1 MRRTRRPRKG
11 LESIGIGAVVLG
23 LVAAPLI
30 GTQALAAGTE
40 PVVVLEADFDDGTL
54 GDLQQSGSPTFGY
67 VDEGT
72 GKALSIT
79 NRANSWDSVASAAGV
94 MEAGVEYTLSA
105 RVRLVDDVAGATA
118 RFTMFDGKEAYDWLS
133 NTPVTASGWT
143 TIEGTWTLPATADP
157 AAAKFT
163 FEAGAGSTHVS
174 VLLDDV
180 LVTRPAAEPTVTEVL
195 SATFDDGTLGP
206 LQQSGSPTFGYV
218 DEGTGKALSITGRA
232 NSWDSVASAAG
243 VMEAGVEY
251 TLSAR
256 VRLVD
261 DVAGATA
268 RFTMF
273 DGKEAYDW
281 LSNTPVTASGWTTIE
296 GTWTLPATADPAA
309 AKFTFEAGAGS
320 THVSVLLDDV
330 LVTRP
335 GAGGGEQPEPVV
347 PGGALNPTTTPV
359 TAARGTGDVAAL
371 TFDDGPNGADTTR
384 LLDFLAEN
392 DLPATFCVI
401 GQNIQAPG
409 GADLLKRIVRE
420 GHTLC
425 NHSTGYADM
434 GSWSADRV
442 RADLVENLD
451 IIRTALG
458 DPQAQVPYF
467 RAPNGSW
474 GSTRPVAV
482 ELGMQPLGVVNTIAD
497 WETQDEATL
506 TANLRRSMKPG
517 EVVLVHDGGGAR
529 AGSVAATRTVVTERL
544 AEGWTFTLPAGGA
557 PENPAG
563 GTVVSDFE
571 DGTLQGWSPRDDG
584 NGAPTVEVVEPGH
597 DSDHA
602 ARVSGRVSQGQ
613 GMQYPVAGVLV
624 PGTTYDLDAWIR
636 FDGTP
641 GDMTLSAHTRTGET
655 DGYSNLVQITGV
667 TGEWTHVTGRFAVP
681 AGVQEIYFETEWASG
696 EAGNT
701 STFLVDDVA
710 ITPTPPGTVQDLP
723 PLQGTVDFPLGVAID
738 SRETT
743 GSAAQLT
750 ELHFGQLTPENHM
763 KPEAWYTGRT
773 FTPHPEADAIMRY
786 AQENDLRVYGHVLAW
801 HSQTPAWFFQDDAG
815 NPLPADEA
823 GKQVLR
829 DRLRTHVFDIAEYLA
844 SEYGLF
850 GSDTNPLVAWDVV
863 NEVISDGS
871 EFADGMRR
879 SEWYRILGEEFVDLT
894 FAYAE
899 EAFNDE
905 YAAPG
910 TDRPVTLFINDY
922 NTEQAG
928 KQQRYFDLVQRLLA
942 RGVPIDGVG
951 HQFHVS
957 LAMPVSALEGALERF
972 SGLRLTQAVTEL
984 DVTTGTPESQAKF
997 IEQGYYYRD
1006 AFRVFREH
1014 ADELYSVTVW
1024 GLTDGRSWR
1033 DSSGGPLLFDDDLSA
1048 KPAYYGAADGEL
1060 PARLRTADVFAG
1072 DVPLDDDATSAADWD
1087 RLRLH
1092 AIDDVAGFQLRWAPD
1107 HLTAYVTVADAT
1119 EQDADAVTFVAGDR
1133 TYTFGRDGEGDVDG
1147 VVTESEDGWSAV
1159 VHLPLAGAAEGDTL
1173 DFDVRVTDGSTT
1185 TGWNTPGVLGTL
1197 SLVEALSFLE
1207 VVETGTAPAVDG
1219 EVDEAW
1225 SAADVVTTDKQVEGT
1240 TGATAEVRTLWRGNL
1255 LYVLADVADPVVDVT
1270 GSDPWI
1276 QDSVEL
1282 YVDAGNFK
1290 SNAYR
1295 YDDTQIR
1302 ISADNVVSF
1311 GTGDTAFQQARLVSA
1326 VVRTDGGYRVEAAIS
1341 LLDEAGLGTF
1351 HGLDFQ
1357 VNDATAG
1364 ARTSIRN
1371 WADPT
1376 GAGYQTPARWGV
1388 GQLVAAEEEPEPTPT
1403 PTVTPTPEPTEEPTE
1418 EPTPTPTVDPTDEP
1432 TPTPTVD
1439 PTDEPTPTP
1448 TGEPTAGPTTAPTT
1462 SPTAPADG
1470 KPSIT
1475 LDSAQI
1481 RAGGQV
1487 QVRLAGFDAGQR
1499 VAVSL
1504 GAGAT
1509 ARGGAGVGAAAA
1521 ATAPAGSTLLGTVTV
1536 AADGTATLRVT
1547 VPARTTAGVY
1557 VLQAS
1562 SDGTVLASTTLTVLA
1577 AQAATGGLAVTGTG
1591 IGIGVVALLVLAAG
1605 VALVAARRRGLLTR
1619 S

>member
-1 MRRTRRPRKG
+1 MRRTRRPRSG

-30 GTQALAAGTE
+30 GSQALAAGAE
-40 PVVVLEADFDDGTL
+40 PVVVLEADFDDSTL
-54 GDLQQSGSPTFGY
+54 GDLQQSGNPTFGY
-67 VDEGT
+67 VDEGA

-79 NRANSWDSVASAAGV
+79 DRANSWDSVASAAGV

-118 RFTMFDGKEAYDWLS
+118 RFTMFDGKEAYDWLA
-133 NTPVTASGWT
+133 NTPVNASAWT
-143 TIEGTWTLPATADP
+143 TIQGTWTLPATADP

-163 FEAGAGSTHVS
+163 FEAGAGSSNVS

-195 SATFDDGTLGP
+195 SATFDDSTLGP
-206 LQQSGSPTFGYV
+206 LQQSGNPTFGYV

-232 NSWDSVASAAG
+232 NSWDSVASPAG
-243 VMEAGVEY
+243 LMEAGVEY

-281 LSNTPVTASGWTTIE
+281 LANTPVNASAWTTIQ

-320 THVSVLLDDV
+320 SNVSVLLDDV
-330 LVTRP
+330 LVTRA
-335 GAGGGEQPEPVV
+335 AGGGGQP
-347 PGGALNPTTTPV
+347 
-359 TAARGTGDVAAL
+359 
-371 TFDDGPNGADTTR
+371 
-384 LLDFLAEN
+384 
-392 DLPATFCVI
+392 
-401 GQNIQAPG
+401 
-409 GADLLKRIVRE
+409 
-420 GHTLC
+420 
-425 NHSTGYADM
+425 
-434 GSWSADRV
+434 
-442 RADLVENLD
+442 
-451 IIRTALG
+451 
-458 DPQAQVPYF
+458 DP
-467 RAPNGSW
+467 
-474 GSTRPVAV
+474 
-482 ELGMQPLGVVNTIAD
+482 ED
-497 WETQDEATL
+497 
-506 TANLRRSMKPG
+506 
-517 EVVLVHDGGGAR
+517 
-529 AGSVAATRTVVTERL
+529 
-544 AEGWTFTLPAGGA
+544 PAGGS
-557 PENPAG
+557 
-563 GTVVSDFE
+563 VVSDFE
-571 DGTLQGWSPRDDG
+571 DGTLQGWAPRDDG

-613 GMQYPVAGVLV
+613 GLQLPVAGVLV

-636 FDGTP
+636 FDGAP

-655 DGYSNLVQITGV
+655 DSYSNLVQITGV
-667 TGEWTHVTGRFAVP
+667 TREWTHVTGRFAVP
-681 AGVQEIYFETEWASG
+681 AGIQEVYFETAWASG

-701 STFLVDDVA
+701 STFLVDDIA
-710 ITPTPPGTVQDLP
+710 ITPTPPGTVEDLP
-723 PLQGTVDFPLGVAID
+723 PLKGTVDFPLGVAID

-743 GSAAQLT
+743 GQAAQLT
-750 ELHFGQLTPENHM
+750 ELHFGQLTAENHM

-773 FTPHPEADAIMRY
+773 FTPHPEADAIMRF

-823 GKQVLR
+823 GRQVLR
-829 DRLRTHVFDIAEYLA
+829 DRLRTHVFDIAEHMA

-894 FAYAE
+894 FEYAE
-899 EAFNDE
+899 QAFNEE

-910 TDRPVTLFINDY
+910 SDRPVALFINDY

-928 KQQRYFDLVQRLLA
+928 KQQRYLDLVQRLLA

-957 LAMPVSALEGALERF
+957 LAMPVSALEGAIERF
-972 SGLRLTQAVTEL
+972 SGLGLTQAVTEL

-1048 KPAYYGAADGEL
+1048 KPAYYGAADAEL

-1072 DVPLDDDATSAADWD
+1072 DVPLDADATSAADWD

-1119 EQDADAVTFVAGDR
+1119 EQDADAVTFVAGTQ

-1197 SLVEALSFLE
+1197 SLVEALSFVE
-1207 VVETGTAPAVDG
+1207 VVEAGTAPAVDG
-1219 EVDEAW
+1219 EVDDVW
-1225 SAADVVTTDKQVEGT
+1225 SAANVVTTEKQVQGT
-1240 TGATAEVRTLWRGNL
+1240 GGAVAEVRTMWRGNL
-1255 LYVLADVADPVVDVT
+1255 LYVLADVADPVVDVS

-1357 VNDATAG
+1357 VNDAAGG

-1403 PTVTPTPEPTEEPTE
+1403 PTPTVTPEPTD

-1432 TPTPTVD
+1432 TPTPTD
-1439 PTDEPTPTP
+1439 EPTPTPTDEPTPTPTDEPTATP

-1470 KPSIT
+1470 TPSIT
-1475 LDSAQI
+1475 VDSAQV

-1557 VLQAS
+1557 VVQAS
-1562 SDGTVLASTTLTVLA
+1562 TDGAVLASTTLTVLA
-1577 AQAATGGLAVTGTG
+1577 AQASTGGLAVTGTG
-1591 IGIGVVALLVLAAG
+1591 IGIGVIALLVLAAG
-1605 VALVAARRRGLLTR
+1605 VALVVARRRGLLTR